1 MLKLTYIIA
10 FLLLPAALWAQ
21 NNGCVDEFAKN
32 PTYQCTFPFQ
42 PVCACDGKTYFNEC
56 DAIHHGGIIFNG
68 TNTTS
73 GVCGYAAMFLGQ
85 DAPNKLVS
93 MFFQFQTSGGDLTFL
108 ILDTY
113 GHRMLQ
119 RFIRTNNNFP
129 IQLDIDVAG
138 YPPGVYFAYAYGG
151 SFSKVIKFAVGGL

>member
-10 FLLLPAALWAQ
+10 LLLLPAALWAQ
-21 NNGCVDEFAKN
+21 SNGCVDEFAKN

-42 PVCACDGKTYFNEC
+42 PVCACDGNTYFNQC
-56 DAIHHGGIIFNG
+56 DAINHGGIVFNG
-68 TNTTS
+68 TNMTS

-85 DAPNKLVS
+85 DARNKLVS
-93 MFFQFQTSGGDLTFL
+93 MFFQFQTAGGDLTFL
-108 ILDTY
+108 ILNTY
-113 GHRMLQ
+113 GNKMQQ
-119 RFIRTNNNFP
+119 RFIRSSNDIP

-151 SFSKVIKFAVGGL
+151 SFTKVIKFAVGGL